1 MSLIESHSQDP
12 TIEQWL
18 HILSVDP
25 EYKAAVHWLDLGCSL
40 CIEIE
45 YNACDAE

>member
-25 EYKAAVHWLDLGCSL
+25 EYKAAVQLFIGWILVVV
-40 CIEIE
+40 
-45 YNACDAE
+45 YV